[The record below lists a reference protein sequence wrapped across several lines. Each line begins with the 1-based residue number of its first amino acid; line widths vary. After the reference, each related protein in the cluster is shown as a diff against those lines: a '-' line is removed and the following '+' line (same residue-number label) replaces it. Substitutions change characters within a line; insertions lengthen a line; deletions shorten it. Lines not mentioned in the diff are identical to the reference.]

1 MLFCTFVVSKE
12 KGYLFGALAHLAR
25 AFDWQSRGGEF
36 ESRMLH
42 ELRSGQEAG
51 LKNIKRVLLNAKA
64 FAHTLFVFVS
74 TKNRPDDF
82 HKSSGRFFHFIGMKK
97 IPRLCLW
104 QRRGK

>member
-42 ELRSGQEAG
+42 KLRSGQETG

-64 FAHTLFVFVS
+64 FAHTLFCFCWH
-74 TKNRPDDF
+74 K
-82 HKSSGRFFHFIGMKK
+82 KSS
-97 IPRLCLW
+97 
-104 QRRGK
+104 